1 MFGNFACP
9 GKFGR
14 LGATPAGTS
23 PYLPRYSYGVVNN
36 SLAAAVTA
44 LAKPAAKATVAAKPV
59 SVVAAK
65 IAAPVKSLAPPIV
78 PNLKTA
84 VTVAPVAAS
93 KVVALKKPAIVPRAG
108 GKMQGLGYLGMS
120 QDVAA
125 TAKGASEGAMVA
137 TAAGAAISGAIA
149 MGLIG
154 QTAIPIPGVG
164 FVIGAIIGEA
174 MQLLKAREGKAAKS
188 WDSLIASWPGA
199 IQQHPQIGQNEG
211 RSLTELAFGEGFKG
225 MMDKGQNIF
234 PGCGAD
240 GHKNPDCFNQP
251 LANVIVKG
259 YVSGAV
265 PLDAGTAE
273 VYQTVVQPW
282 LAAGANGLVNW
293 TNLQKEPTQQMM
305 IMAAVDRY
313 LAGMPIT
320 RADMV
325 EYSPNG
331 ASPYVSQGFHTPS
344 LVDALIAAGVL
355 ASAPPVVQGAPPPPA
370 APAGAHPI
378 SSTNPGAPPATTATQ
393 IITAPAGVDPNTAAM
408 IAALQAQ
415 GANTSQIL
423 SALQAQGVQPTAAIQ
438 AAASSDMSSSGSG
451 LSSSKLIIIALF
463 GVSAFLLLNG
473 HILSKSR
480 K

>member
-1 MFGNFACP
+1 MSLGNFACP
-9 GKFGR
+9 GRFGR
-14 LGATPAGTS
+14 LGATAVGTS

-36 SLAAAVTA
+36 SLAAAVSS

-65 IAAPVKSLAPPIV
+65 IAAPPKSLAPAIV

-108 GKMQGLGYLGMS
+108 GKMQGFGYLGLS

-125 TAKGASEGAMVA
+125 SAKGASEGAMIA
-137 TAAGAAISGAIA
+137 TAAGSVISGAIA

-188 WDSLIASWPGA
+188 WDSLVASWPGA
-199 IQQHPQIGQNEG
+199 TQQHPQVGQNEG
-211 RSLTELAFGEGFKG
+211 RGLTELAFGEGFKG
-225 MMDKGQNIF
+225 MMDKGNNIF
-234 PGCGAD
+234 PGCGSD

-251 LANVIVKG
+251 LANVIVQG
-259 YVSGAV
+259 YVSGKV

-282 LAAGANGLVNW
+282 LASGANGLVNW
-293 TNLQKEPTQQMM
+293 GNLQKEPTQQTM

-331 ASPYVSQGFHTPS
+331 ASPYVTQGFHTPS

-355 ASAPPVVQGAPPPPA
+355 APAPPVVQGAPPPPP
-370 APAGAHPI
+370 APAGATPI

-393 IITAPAGVDPNTAAM
+393 IISAPAGVDPNTAAM

-415 GANTSQIL
+415 GASTQQIL
-423 SALQAQGVQPTAAIQ
+423 SALQNQGIQPTAAIQ
-438 AAASSDMSSSGSG
+438 AAASGNISASASGFSPMT
-451 LSSSKLIIIALF
+451 LLIVGGI
-463 GVSAFLLLNG
+463 GVAAFVLL
-473 HILSKSR
+473 R
-480 K
+480 KKK